1 MPPCPPPPA
10 APRSWQGCDAARGVQ
25 GPRRRPHPRA
35 GGAPHACPAAAGGA
49 ARRHGRGGGQPR
61 RWGWAEWWSGRLES
75 LPAAILGRAVPWA
88 DMRSCLFWC
97 HLQPSACWWTSRGRR
112 RSCWRRCAAARVACI
127 TCMGHCPLDPCPPPT
142 LLPPRCHPLCA
153 EPEPRAGAVWRRRPA
168 AGRVRGQGGGAGGAL
183 HAGPRQGRQAGGA
196 SRGEELQ
203 EGQDGALARG
213 VLPRNS
219 RRRSSLY
226 LKACCHSN
234 CPSPSLSPPLPFAQ
248 LAERL
253 KELCSEGSP
262 GGVKAAVKALVVVS
276 GPEGAAAAAADL
288 ADTLMERLKV
298 GGGWTGLG

>member
-1 MPPCPPPPA
+1 M
-10 APRSWQGCDAARGVQ
+10 
-25 GPRRRPHPRA
+25 
-35 GGAPHACPAAAGGA
+35 
-49 ARRHGRGGGQPR
+49 
-61 RWGWAEWWSGRLES
+61 
-75 LPAAILGRAVPWA
+75 
-88 DMRSCLFWC
+88 
-97 HLQPSACWWTSRGRR
+97 
-112 RSCWRRCAAARVACI
+112 
-127 TCMGHCPLDPCPPPT
+127 
-142 LLPPRCHPLCA
+142 
-153 EPEPRAGAVWRRRPA
+153 
-168 AGRVRGQGGGAGGAL
+168 
-183 HAGPRQGRQAGGA
+183 
-196 SRGEELQ
+196 
-203 EGQDGALARG
+203 ARG